1 MSGDMRTWATM
12 GDNAQTWRVVDDRG
26 EAHEVTIS
34 PARWPGQWYVTAT
47 GRLRTVAA
55 STARSAAA
63 TVAAMHFAVAE
74 IRGPGEKTTA
84 EQLAELTRERDAA
97 LAAVDAVRAD
107 YAPRA
112 RATPPT
118 VDEVRAL
125 SVKQCREDV
134 MAQVLVRDGLGD
146 WYLCMLGVRS
156 GAVYGLGRSDDLV
169 MRRSDGWLAIGPDG
183 LVPWSELARLVA
195 QGGV

>member
-1 MSGDMRTWATM
+1 MSAHDKTRTTPTARIYSADEVAALAADMTLL
-12 GDNAQTWRVVDDRG
+12 
-26 EAHEVTIS
+26 
-34 PARWPGQWYVTAT
+34 
-47 GRLRTVAA
+47 LRTVTDPAAA
-55 STARSAAA
+55 SWVVLLRDLSASVVHHAARADAAEA
-63 TVAAMHFAVAE
+63 RAVEGEVAQV
-74 IRGPGEKTTA
+74 
-84 EQLAELTRERDAA
+84 TRERDE
-97 LAAVDAVRAD
+97 AVDAVRAD

-195 QGGV
+195 QGGAR